1 MKRSL
6 VSYTSDTRTKVCA
19 LLQAVV
25 EERVFIAH
33 LFLLG
38 LGKATWSLCTAF
50 TVRYNP
56 AEDAALAARGSCP
69 MQHSTAVCPSTF
81 SWGCTLKRLTHRL
94 LCMSSAHQPISTS
107 IPAPRQAL
115 IFPSLEQLEIC
126 TRATILRPVIQH
138 LNDVLWVTEDPSP
151 KYSGDIKQTSIHT
164 SFWEFQSVQNTDR
177 HTWLCKGHCVHIL
190 QLHPNHRISQ

>member
-69 MQHSTAVCPSTF
+69 MQHSCVSKHIQLGLYTQTFNTPLALHELSPSAYFNKHSCPQAGF
-81 SWGCTLKRLTHRL
+81 N
-94 LCMSSAHQPISTS
+94 
-107 IPAPRQAL
+107 IPKPGTTWNMYSCHHTEACDPAFEWR
-115 IFPSLEQLEIC
+115 SLGDRKSQSK
-126 TRATILRPVIQH
+126 ILRWHKANIHSHELLGISICAEHRSPHMALQRSLCAH
-138 LNDVLWVTEDPSP
+138 TAAPS
-151 KYSGDIKQTSIHT
+151 
-164 SFWEFQSVQNTDR
+164 
-177 HTWLCKGHCVHIL
+177 
-190 QLHPNHRISQ
+190 